1 MRKSV
6 VSRMKMESCA
16 ACPYTKEADIVKH
29 DTQPALLTVIKLKFF
44 SSWEILWFVGVFAL
58 IVMVGVGGLLYWR
71 RSNVVPTPLK

>member
-1 MRKSV
+1 M
-6 VSRMKMESCA
+6 
-16 ACPYTKEADIVKH
+16 KH